1 MTGGLRTC
9 PARLT
14 VAPPR
19 GPPSHWLRALRP
31 SDSLEKNPRL
41 RPACASTWSVTPLSH
56 LQNEGKKPHLL
67 CSAAKCGFTCFN
79 SCQIPN
85 ECRRTPNFEPVLHS
99 HSCVWD
105 IFSENYKVRNQC
117 AQFHLWISLPNQF
130 RPKGRRRHLSFMGPE
145 QGSPGESLKLKDSPS
160 LPPQEQHC
168 QR

>member
-1 MTGGLRTC
+1 MSSQADGRPDPGVSLSLAQGSQTLRQPRKKPETQTGLRQHLVSNT
-9 PARLT
+9 P
-14 VAPPR
+14 VSPPIP
-19 GPPSHWLRALRP
+19 G
-31 SDSLEKNPRL
+31 E
-41 RPACASTWSVTPLSH
+41 
-56 LQNEGKKPHLL
+56 KPHLL
-67 CSAAKCGFTCFN
+67 CSAAKCEFTCFN

-145 QGSPGESLKLKDSPS
+145 QRSPGESVKLKDSPS
-160 LPPQEQHC
+160 LPPQEQRC